1 MMKRL
6 LFAFFALISCLGIS
20 AQKYTVNGIVEG
32 LPDGTVLQLI
42 PMSHG
47 KETPLGET
55 TVKNGKFQFTG
66 SVKEPICGCITVKD
80 SYGSCNIMLENRGI
94 VITATVTKSKAHDG
108 VDLYTWKSNVLGS
121 PLTEKYNGFVAERNK
136 LDDLYRANHEKFKG
150 VHEKLNSLK
159 DEELAAYKKSDEYQA
174 MEKADAEFFQTAD
187 RVLNGLIL
195 DNKDS
200 FWGPL
205 LAHQFM
211 NYFTPDQRNL
221 YNQFSDAAKNS
232 WYGKKMK
239 EELWPAGGVG
249 EKIPAFT
256 IKDEA
261 GKAYTF
267 QQLAKGKKY
276 VIIDF
281 WASWCAPCRKEI
293 PNVKKQYELYKDK
306 GLEVISISIDRN
318 AAQWKKALEEEQL
331 KWPNFLSNEV
341 ADQFKVKAVPTMYL
355 VDTKGVILAENDDA
369 RGEKLAAKLAE
380 LFK

>member
-6 LFAFFALISCLGIS
+6 LFAFFALIACLGIS

-42 PMSHG
+42 PMSHE

-55 TVKNGKFQFTG
+55 TVQNGKFKFTG
-66 SVKEPICGCITVKD
+66 SVKEPICGHVMVKD
-80 SYGSCNIMLENRGI
+80 SYGYCSFMLENRGI
-94 VITATVTKSKAHDG
+94 VVNAKVTKSKAHDG
-108 VDLYTWKSNVLGS
+108 VDLYNWKSTVLGS
-121 PLTEKYNGFVAERNK
+121 PLTDKYNGFVAERNK

-150 VHEKLNSLK
+150 VHEKLNNLK
-159 DEELAAYKKSDEYQA
+159 DEELAAYKKTDEYLA
-174 MEKADAEFFQTAD
+174 MEKADGDFFQTAEK
-187 RVLNGLIL
+187 VLNGLIL

-211 NYFTPDQRNL
+211 NYFTPGQRDQ

-239 EELWPAGGVG
+239 AELWPAGGVG

>member
-1 MMKRL
+1 MKRL
-6 LFAFFALISCLGIS
+6 LFTFFALIVCLGIS

-55 TVKNGKFQFTG
+55 TVQGGKFKFTG
-66 SVKEPICGCITVKD
+66 SVKEPICGHVTVKD
-80 SYGSCNIMLENRGI
+80 SYGYCSFMLENCGI
-94 VITATVTKSKAHDG
+94 VITATVTKGKAHDG

-121 PLTEKYNGFVAERNK
+121 PLTEKYNGFVAEREK
-136 LDDLYRANHEKFKG
+136 IDELYMANQRKFQH
-150 VHEKLNSLK
+150 VHEKVRSLK
-159 DEELAAYKKSDEYQA
+159 GDELTAYKKTDEYQSL
-174 MEKADAEFFQTAD
+174 EKADREFFQHVDKT
-187 RVLNGLIL
+187 LNGLIL

-205 LAHQFM
+205 LAHQYM
-211 NYFTPDQRNL
+211 SYFTPDQRNL

-249 EKIPAFT
+249 EKIPSFT

-276 VIIDF
+276 VLLDF

-293 PNVKKQYELYKDK
+293 PNVKKQYDLYKDK
-306 GLEVISISIDRN
+306 GFEVISISIDRN

>member
-1 MMKRL
+1 MKRL
-6 LFAFFALISCLGIS
+6 LFAFFALIACLGIS

-55 TVKNGKFQFTG
+55 TVQGGKFKFTG
-66 SVKEPICGCITVKD
+66 SVKEPICGHVTVKD
-80 SYGSCNIMLENRGI
+80 SYGYCSFMLENCGI

-121 PLTEKYNGFVAERNK
+121 PLTEKYNGFVAEREK
-136 LDDLYRANHEKFKG
+136 IDELYMANQRKFQH
-150 VHEKLNSLK
+150 VHEKVRSLK
-159 DEELAAYKKSDEYQA
+159 DEELAAYKKTDEYQSL
-174 MEKADAEFFQTAD
+174 EKADREFFQYVDKT
-187 RVLNGLIL
+187 LNGLIL

-205 LAHQFM
+205 LAHQYM
-211 NYFTPDQRNL
+211 TYFTPDQRNL

-249 EKIPAFT
+249 EKIPSFT

-276 VIIDF
+276 VLLDF

-293 PNVKKQYELYKDK
+293 PNVKKQYDLYKDR
-306 GLEVISISIDRN
+306 GFEVISISIDRN

>member
-1 MMKRL
+1 MKRL
-6 LFAFFALISCLGIS
+6 LFAFFALIACLGIS

-55 TVKNGKFQFTG
+55 TVQGGKFKFTG
-66 SVKEPICGCITVKD
+66 SVKEPICGHVMVKD
-80 SYGSCNIMLENRGI
+80 SYGYCSFMLENCGI
-94 VITATVTKSKAHDG
+94 VITATVTKGKAWDG
-108 VDLYTWKSNVLGS
+108 VDRYGWNTHVTGS
-121 PLTEKYNGFVAERNK
+121 TLTDKFLEFVEERNK
-136 LDDLYRANHEKFKG
+136 LDKLYNDFLEKYNS
-150 VHEKLNSLK
+150 VIEKQHSLK
-159 DEELAAYKKSDEYQA
+159 GEELNAFKKTDEYKA
-174 MEKADAEFFQTAD
+174 MADAESDFFKT
-187 RVLNGLIL
+187 VECTLNGLIL
-195 DNKDS
+195 DNKDT

-205 LAHQFM
+205 LATQYM
-211 NYFTPDQRNL
+211 DYFTPDQRDM

-249 EKIPAFT
+249 EKIPSFT

-276 VIIDF
+276 VLLDF

-293 PNVKKQYELYKDK
+293 PNVKKQYDLYKDK
-306 GLEVISISIDRN
+306 GFEVISISIDRN